1 MLTRYNIQEKILSL
15 VDYAKEKKII
25 DINKQDW

>member
-1 MLTRYNIQEKILSL
+1 MLTRYNIQEKFLSL